1 MSSKDALNVTINS
14 TSENSSLAMTTTTT
28 KIVSTTTEVPID
40 DKVDKMIS
48 SGTST
53 QGSYSTSTNKNEVS
67 PSETSNEPVKE
78 EDDQE

>member
-28 KIVSTTTEVPID
+28 TTTTEVPID
-40 DKVDKMIS
+40 DKVDKMIT
-48 SGTST
+48 SGTSI

>member
-1 MSSKDALNVTINS
+1 LSSKDALNVTINS

-28 KIVSTTTEVPID
+28 TTTTTEVPID
-40 DKVDKMIS
+40 DKVDKMIT
-48 SGTST
+48 SGTSI

>member
-1 MSSKDALNVTINS
+1 LSSKDALNVTINS

-28 KIVSTTTEVPID
+28 TTTTEVPID
-40 DKVDKMIS
+40 DKVDKMIT
-48 SGTST
+48 SGTSI

-67 PSETSNEPVKE
+67 LSETSNEPVKE

>member
-28 KIVSTTTEVPID
+28 TTTTEVPID
-40 DKVDKMIS
+40 DKVDKMIT
-48 SGTST
+48 SGTSI

-67 PSETSNEPVKE
+67 LSETSNEPVKE

>member
-1 MSSKDALNVTINS
+1 LSSKDALNVTINS

-28 KIVSTTTEVPID
+28 TTTTEVPID
-40 DKVDKMIS
+40 DKVDKMIT
-48 SGTST
+48 SGTSI

>member
-1 MSSKDALNVTINS
+1 LSSKDALNVTINS
-14 TSENSSLAMTTTTT
+14 TSENSSLAMATATTTT
-28 KIVSTTTEVPID
+28 TTTEVPID
-40 DKVDKMIS
+40 DKVDKMIT

-67 PSETSNEPVKE
+67 LSETSNEPVKE

>member
-1 MSSKDALNVTINS
+1 
-14 TSENSSLAMTTTTT
+14 MTTTTT
-28 KIVSTTTEVPID
+28 TTTKTVSTTTEVPID